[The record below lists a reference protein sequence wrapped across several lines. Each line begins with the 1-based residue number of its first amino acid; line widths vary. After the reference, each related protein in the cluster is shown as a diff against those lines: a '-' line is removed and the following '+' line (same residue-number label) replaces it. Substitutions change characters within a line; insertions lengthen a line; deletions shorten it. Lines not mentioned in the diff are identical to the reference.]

1 MKDSRQK
8 YLDIST
14 AFNNRATELDLLC
27 KQSQRVCE
35 ALAKHLAKDK
45 PKTPHEL
52 EKSEYLKDFV
62 LKTSKNNERTIEL
75 LAYMKGFLEDILE
88 DSKVLIDGAIL
99 RDKLKFQSATIEIL
113 MNQSD
118 VEMQRIYTEKKNE
131 ILSGNTANPK

>member
-8 YLDIST
+8 YVDISI
-14 AFNNRATELDLLC
+14 AFNNRATELDLFC
-27 KQSQRVCE
+27 KQSQRICE
-35 ALAKHLAKDK
+35 RVAKRLATER
-45 PKTPHEL
+45 PKTPL
-52 EKSEYLKDFV
+52 EFERQEYLKEFV
-62 LKTSKNNERTIEL
+62 LKTSQTNERTIEL
-75 LAYMKGFLEDILE
+75 LGYVKGFLEDILE